1 MVQSS
6 QGSAA
11 PGPVLDG
18 VKVTHLS
25 QPGQG
30 GLAGEVTYVVLTPPP
45 PPKGEKRAHR
55 RWRTHLRSGKIV
67 DGGTVILAESQI
79 RDRSARGA
87 RLRLASPVTL
97 PRKIR
102 FFDDI
107 SKHMFEAAVAWQRGR
122 DIGIAFL
129 HEVDLR
135 GLTRAERFRLG
146 MRMPIAD

>member
-6 QGSAA
+6 PRSASA
-11 PGPVLDG
+11 RPTLDG
-18 VKVTHLS
+18 VKVSRLPR
-25 QPGQG
+25 PGNG
-30 GLAGEVTYVVLTPPP
+30 DVTYVVLTPPAP
-45 PPKGEKRAHR
+45 AKGEKRADR
-55 RWRTHLRSGKIV
+55 RWRTHLRSGKVV
-67 DGGTVILAESQI
+67 DGGSVILAESQI

-87 RLRLASPVTL
+87 RLRLATPVIL
-97 PRKIR
+97 PRQIR

-107 SKHMFEAAVAWQRGR
+107 SKHLFEASVAWQRGR

-146 MRMPIAD
+146 MRTPVAE